1 MKKEEILTVGAPS
14 EDERLAAFASAQ
26 NRVALL
32 MFLSLGL
39 NVLLSVAAGAALSSA
54 ALKENVAVRDV
65 ANAAVYIIM
74 IGVPVALSGLICGK
88 KTRSYFTVGRGGK
101 NSAAFAFAAL
111 GAVFFAQLTAVLF
124 EKLGGAAGIDLAGAA
139 DTVTEPGHIVFN
151 AVFTVIFPC
160 VLEELFLR
168 GVVLGELLPYGKGFA
183 VVASGALFA
192 LMHLD
197 PLKMPVAF
205 ISGAV
210 FALSVIYCQTL
221 TVCIAVHFANNLI
234 TVLFMYMPL
243 FLPEAAYLAVEA
255 EICAAV
261 FTAGTVAFIY
271 LLRHKNDAADG
282 GALCTDCN
290 ETYKVDLRRKPLAK
304 ISPYLYVYAAA
315 AIIMTVSTLFSGG
328 AK

>member
-14 EDERLAAFASAQ
+14 EDERLAAFTSAQ

-54 ALKENVAVRDV
+54 ALKENVAARDV

-124 EKLGGAAGIDLAGAA
+124 EKLGGAVGIDLAGAA

-192 LMHLD
+192 LMHL
-197 PLKMPVAF
+197 
-205 ISGAV
+205 
-210 FALSVIYCQTL
+210 ALSVIYCQTL

-255 EICAAV
+255 AICTAV

-282 GALCTDCN
+282 GALCTDCA